1 MTEQTSPAPPKAN
14 AAAAQADQQP
24 GKTHSG
30 PSPLDI
36 PARPGTPKP
45 ASRPAPS
52 AHVPAAQP
60 GAQPAAAQQHSPAG
74 ANQPAKSQHAAD
86 QTAAQGTPPQ
96 ATPTQAVTARVTG
109 AQALVLALE
118 QVGVEVVF
126 GIPGGAVLPAYD
138 PLLDSNKIR
147 HILVRHEQGAGHAAT
162 GYAQATGRTGV
173 CMATSGP
180 GATNLVTPLAD
191 AYMDSVAVVAI
202 TGQVPS
208 NLIGTDGFQEAD
220 ISGIT
225 LPITKHNFLVTNPG
239 DIARTIGEAFHL
251 ASTGRPGP
259 VLVDIAKD
267 AMQAMTDFTWP
278 VPFDLPGYHPVTR
291 PHSRQVR
298 EAARMITEAKKPVL
312 YVGGGVIKAKAAEE
326 LRTLA
331 ELTGAPVVTT
341 LMARGAFPDSHR
353 QNLGM
358 PGMHGRVAA
367 VGALQKA
374 DLIVALGAR
383 FDDRVTGKLD
393 TFAPDALIVHADI
406 DPAEISKNRRA
417 DVPIVGDCKEVIS
430 DLIAAVQAE
439 HAHDRTGDRT
449 EWWAQ
454 LDQWR
459 SRYPLGYDDPDD
471 GSLAPQY
478 VIERIGK
485 LVGPEAI
492 YVAGVGQHQMWA
504 AQFIGYEHPA
514 TWINSGGAG
523 TMGFAVPAAM
533 GAKVGKPD
541 TSVWAIDG
549 DGCFQMTNQELATCA
564 IEDIPVKI
572 AVINNGNLGM
582 VRQWQTLFYD
592 QRYSNTNLGD
602 KKAEVAGTRI
612 PDFVKL
618 AEAYGC
624 IGLRCERK
632 EDVDVIIEQAM
643 AINDQPVVIDFVV
656 HADAMVWPMVA
667 AGTSNDDIKF
677 ARGMAPDWDGADE

>member
-1 MTEQTSPAPPKAN
+1 MTEQTSPVPPKAH
-14 AAAAQADQQP
+14 A
-24 GKTHSG
+24 

-36 PARPGTPKP
+36 PARGAAQKP
-45 ASRPAPS
+45 AQQRPASS
-52 AHVPAAQP
+52 ATSATSATS
-60 GAQPAAAQQHSPAG
+60 APAAAQQ
-74 ANQPAKSQHAAD
+74 AATAQSSAAQ
-86 QTAAQGTPPQ
+86 QTAQQTAPPRAQQTHVAP
-96 ATPTQAVTARVTG
+96 VKVTG
-109 AQALVLALE
+109 AQALVMALE
-118 QVGVEVVF
+118 QVGVDVVF

-138 PLLDSNKIR
+138 PLLDSDQIR

-162 GYAQATGRTGV
+162 GYAQATGRVGV

-191 AYMDSVAVVAI
+191 AYMDSVPVVAI
-202 TGQVPS
+202 TGQVS
-208 NLIGTDGFQEAD
+208 TNLIGTDGFQEAD

-225 LPITKHNFLVTNPG
+225 YPITKHNFLVTKAG

-251 ASTGRPGP
+251 AATGRPGP

-267 AMQAMTDFTWP
+267 AMQATTEFTWP
-278 VPFDLPGYHPVTR
+278 VQFDLPGYHPVTR

-298 EAARMITEAKKPVL
+298 EAAKMITEAKRPVL
-312 YVGGGVIKAKAAEE
+312 YVGGGVIKADAAAELLE
-326 LRTLA
+326 LA

-353 QNLGM
+353 LHLGM
-358 PGMHGRVAA
+358 PGMHGTVAA

-393 TFAPDALIVHADI
+393 SFAPDAAIVHADI

-417 DVPIVGDCKEVIS
+417 DVPIVGDCREVIT
-430 DLIAAVQAE
+430 DLTAAVRAE
-439 HAHDRTGDRT
+439 HEHGRPADIT
-449 EWWAQ
+449 EWVGQ
-454 LDQWR
+454 LAGWR
-459 SRYPLGYDDPDD
+459 AKYPLGYDDPED

-485 LVGPEAI
+485 LVGPDGV
-492 YVAGVGQHQMWA
+492 YLAGVGQHQMWA
-504 AQFIGYEHPA
+504 AQFIGYENPR

-523 TMGFAVPAAM
+523 TMGFAVPAAL
-533 GAKVGKPD
+533 GAKVGLPD
-541 TSVWAIDG
+541 AKVWAIDG

-564 IEDIPVKI
+564 IEGVPVKI
-572 AVINNGNLGM
+572 AIINNGSLGM
-582 VRQWQTLFYD
+582 VRQWQTLFYNE
-592 QRYSNTNLGD
+592 RYSNTNLED
-602 KKAEVAGTRI
+602 RKTEVKGTRI

-632 EDVDVIIEQAM
+632 EDVDAVIEQAM
-643 AINDQPVVIDFVV
+643 AINDQPVVIDFIV
-656 HADAMVWPMVA
+656 HKDAMVWPMVA

-677 ARGMAPDWDGADE
+677 ASGMAPEWEATEE